1 MSDSLTIRMAKQE
14 LEKFARDYPDMKPSK
29 QFELFT
35 SFCAIKKYD
44 FDSDCIDYSL
54 VGDGGDGGIDWI
66 HVVANDT
73 VLDNLEEPDIS
84 QIPKNCEIKFI
95 FGQAKEEKGF
105 KASVA
110 NSMLS
115 TFMDNF
121 NEGNE
126 PPSRKYNS
134 TLTQKLNELKEF
146 WQVAVTKRP
155 RLEIEINYSTLSDR
169 PAHEDVK
176 SAFKI
181 TESGIE
187 KLFDGAKAH
196 TKFTG
201 ATDLYSISNSL
212 PSYDSDLKY
221 QDELDGASSK
231 VALVKLSDY
240 YEFLTDDDGQLNQH
254 FFEDNVRDF
263 EGKVEVNKNITAT
276 LQSESKTPDFWWL
289 NNGITI
295 LVSEAP
301 VSRTKMYSLRDVQI
315 VNGLQTSRS
324 IFDYFSE
331 NPDRLESENR
341 SVLVRILTPQ
351 EEAEKDRIIRATNSQ
366 TNVSIASL
374 RSTDP
379 VHREIEGAL
388 KLHSL
393 YYDRRKNYWKNQG
406 VSPKRIISIVALSQA
421 VISAFLDKPDT
432 ARARPSSFLKIDS
445 TYEEI
450 FKDRNL
456 EDFVWAARN
465 LKNIELILSQNF
477 TGDQGLRNNLKFY
490 VLMAC
495 RALGHCIE
503 TDTRIWKSARC
514 PSDFIPSASQITE
527 ITNWIHG
534 LANDLAT
541 KREESLDKICK
552 GSELKS
558 NIAKEWSH
566 SKVIKAVIE
575 ESKQPH

>member
-1 MSDSLTIRMAKQE
+1 MSDSLTVRMAKQE
-14 LEKFARDYPDMKPSK
+14 LEKFANDYPDMKPAK

-35 SFCAIKKYD
+35 SFCAIKQYD

-73 VLDNLEEPDIS
+73 VLDNLEDPDIS

-105 KASVA
+105 KANAA
-110 NSMLS
+110 NAMLS

-121 NEGNE
+121 NEDDE
-126 PPSRKYNS
+126 IPSRRYNS
-134 TLTQKLNELKEF
+134 SLTKKLNGLKEF

-155 RLEIEINYSTLSDR
+155 RLEIELNYSTLADKT
-169 PAHEDVK
+169 PHEDVRN
-176 SAFKI
+176 AFKI
-181 TESGIE
+181 AEDGIE

-231 VALVKLSDY
+231 VALVNLSDY
-240 YEFLTDDDGQLNQH
+240 FEFLTDEDGQLNQH

-263 EGKVEVNKNITAT
+263 EGHVEVNKNITAT
-276 LQSESKTPDFWWL
+276 LQSSSKNPDFWWL

-324 IFDYFSE
+324 IFDYFSDKPE
-331 NPDRLESENR
+331 LLESETR
-341 SVLVRILTPQ
+341 SVLVRILTPN
-351 EEAEKDRIIRATNSQ
+351 EEEEKDRIIRATNSQ
-366 TNVSIASL
+366 TNVPIASL

-406 VSPKRIISIVALSQA
+406 IQPKRIISIVALSQA

-432 ARARPSSFLKIDS
+432 ARARPSSFLKNDS

-450 FKDRNL
+450 FKGRSL

-465 LKNIELILSQNF
+465 LKHIESVLSQHF
-477 TGDQGLRNNLKFY
+477 AGDQGLRNNLKFY
-490 VLMAC
+490 TLMTC
-495 RALGHCIE
+495 RVLGHCISK
-503 TDTRIWKSARC
+503 DFIIWKSAGC
-514 PSDFIPSASQITE
+514 PSDFLPTDAQVISL
-527 ITNWIHG
+527 TNWILE
-534 LANDLAT
+534 LAKSLAAD
-541 KREESLDKICK
+541 RSESLDKICK
-552 GSELKS
+552 GPELKTLV
-558 NIAKEWSH
+558 ADEWSK
-566 SKVIKAVIE
+566 SKTIKEMV
-575 ESKQPH
+575 Q

>member
-1 MSDSLTIRMAKQE
+1 
-14 LEKFARDYPDMKPSK
+14 
-29 QFELFT
+29 
-35 SFCAIKKYD
+35 
-44 FDSDCIDYSL
+44 
-54 VGDGGDGGIDWI
+54 
-66 HVVANDT
+66 
-73 VLDNLEEPDIS
+73 
-84 QIPKNCEIKFI
+84 
-95 FGQAKEEKGF
+95 
-105 KASVA
+105 
-110 NSMLS
+110 
-115 TFMDNF
+115 
-121 NEGNE
+121 
-126 PPSRKYNS
+126 
-134 TLTQKLNELKEF
+134 
-146 WQVAVTKRP
+146 
-155 RLEIEINYSTLSDR
+155 
-169 PAHEDVK
+169 
-176 SAFKI
+176 
-181 TESGIE
+181 
-187 KLFDGAKAH
+187 
-196 TKFTG
+196 
-201 ATDLYSISNSL
+201 
-212 PSYDSDLKY
+212 
-221 QDELDGASSK
+221 
-231 VALVKLSDY
+231 
-240 YEFLTDDDGQLNQH
+240 
-254 FFEDNVRDF
+254 
-263 EGKVEVNKNITAT
+263 
-276 LQSESKTPDFWWL
+276 
-289 NNGITI
+289 
-295 LVSEAP
+295 
-301 VSRTKMYSLRDVQI
+301 MYSLRDVQI

-503 TDTRIWKSARC
+503 TDTQIWKSARC
-514 PSDFIPSASQITE
+514 PSDFIPSASQITK

-534 LANDLAT
+534 LATDLAT

-552 GSELKS
+552 GSELKT

-566 SKVIKAVIE
+566 SKVIKAAIK